1 MKLWDVELMEYE
13 LPASLEAAK
22 VASSI
27 VFRSPREIL
36 RSAREEGIDQVKAV
50 KVGWD
55 KWRGERPQAI
65 QSAGEGRPL
74 WLGDVDVPCWWNNW
88 RDSMGTETFD
98 GQAGDDGLLL
108 GWT

>member
-36 RSAREEGIDQVKAV
+36 GSAREEGIDQVV
-50 KVGWD
+50 NIEEV
-55 KWRGERPQAI
+55 
-65 QSAGEGRPL
+65 
-74 WLGDVDVPCWWNNW
+74 
-88 RDSMGTETFD
+88 
-98 GQAGDDGLLL
+98 
-108 GWT
+108 